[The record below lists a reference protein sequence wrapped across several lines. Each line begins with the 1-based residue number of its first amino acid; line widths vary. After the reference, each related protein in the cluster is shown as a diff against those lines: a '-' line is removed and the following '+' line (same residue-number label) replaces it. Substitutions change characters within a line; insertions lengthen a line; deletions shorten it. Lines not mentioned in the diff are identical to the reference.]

1 MGFKQFPKIIDLP
14 EGKKYW
20 SAAFDSFRVKVYVQ
34 KQHQLADIVNFGYL
48 APYLII
54 FEEKEM
60 TQEEAEVIMQQPALT
75 DEEASELF
83 AQVAQKLEVSEKQ
96 LKAWHDMPMSTETF
110 RSQRGLYQWGIK
122 VFTWLGLEKRIRSN

>member
-1 MGFKQFPKIIDLP
+1 MTGQ
-14 EGKKYW
+14 
-20 SAAFDSFRVKVYVQ
+20 
-34 KQHQLADIVNFGYL
+34 
-48 APYLII
+48 
-54 FEEKEM
+54 M

-110 RSQRGLYQWGIK
+110 SSQRGLYQWGIK